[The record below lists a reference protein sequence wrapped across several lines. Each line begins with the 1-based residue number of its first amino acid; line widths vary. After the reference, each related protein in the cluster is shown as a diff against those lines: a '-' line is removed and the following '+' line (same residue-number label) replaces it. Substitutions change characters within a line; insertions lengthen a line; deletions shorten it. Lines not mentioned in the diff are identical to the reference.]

1 MKDKI
6 LVALGQSVLGSES
19 KVYPPEGQEAH
30 QVTNFCTLGYTRL
43 STRTQQFK
51 PACFE
56 IDITIALLMMPF

>member
-6 LVALGQSVLGSES
+6 PVALGQSVLGSKS
-19 KVYPPEGQEAH
+19 KVCTPEGQEAH
-30 QVTNFCTLGYTRL
+30 QVTNFHTLGYTWL